1 MSDYIHLSRGMT
13 EAEVLYRVGPPDHE
27 TIASDY
33 YNNILNKTWYYIP
46 SKSETSNRSW
56 ITEIVFSG
64 NGKVR
69 SLDRYKP

>member
-1 MSDYIHLSRGMT
+1 MSDYILLSRGMS

-27 TIASDY
+27 TVASD
-33 YNNILNKTWYYIP
+33 NHHHILKKTWYYIP
-46 SKSETSNRSW
+46 SQSEVSNRQW

-69 SLDRYKP
+69 SLDRFKP